1 MIHLRAPELQALQRF
16 NRSVVLVYIQSW
28 FTSRSAADA
37 AINEIHLTGRL
48 TAFDD
53 EALNA
58 GLNARHSW
66 YLSPDDSGQYDS

>member
-37 AINEIHLTGRL
+37 AINDIHLGRL
-48 TAFDD
+48 TALDD
-53 EALNA
+53 KALKNA
-58 GLNARHSW
+58 GLMQDIRGISALSW
-66 YLSPDDSGQYDS
+66 QH